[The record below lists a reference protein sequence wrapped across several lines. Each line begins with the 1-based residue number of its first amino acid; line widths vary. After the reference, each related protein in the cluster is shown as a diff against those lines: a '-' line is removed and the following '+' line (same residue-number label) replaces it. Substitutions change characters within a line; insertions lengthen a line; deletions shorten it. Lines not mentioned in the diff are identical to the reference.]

1 MALGP
6 PLQLVVLAAPLVAA
20 CTALPLSLA
29 RRLTYLLTY
38 LLGCEWGVNSSGRSA
53 RARRAMALSTLSGDE
68 QGVIFVQL
76 CNLIDPGIA
85 VALSSVSNELRTAT
99 RVPLQQLKAG
109 HEAAA
114 ALCRKLGKSCKQLR
128 EAKVVSSWNNGLA
141 ADELALLGTLGAVL
155 PALERLNL
163 IKPAAGPDGVQR
175 LAAGLG
181 AGALP
186 AVIELQIFGTH
197 MGDAGASAL
206 AAALGKGA
214 LPRLKTLDLDDA
226 AIGDAGLVA
235 LAPALRRRPA
245 LELLALEGNPIG
257 DEGLAAL
264 VAPPPP
270 AGAPPTTTGG
280 LAKLKVLDLSY
291 TQVTDAG
298 CAALAAALDSGALPA
313 LETLFLYGLPAS
325 AAAMS
330 AVYAAR
336 ANLKGG
342 DAESEH
348 EVEDSGSEEEESEEE
363 SEEVESE
370 GEDEAGEDH
379 GEGV

>member
-1 MALGP
+1 
-6 PLQLVVLAAPLVAA
+6 
-20 CTALPLSLA
+20 
-29 RRLTYLLTY
+29 
-38 LLGCEWGVNSSGRSA
+38 
-53 RARRAMALSTLSGDE
+53 MALSKLSGDE
-68 QGVIFVQL
+68 QGILFVQL
-76 CNLIDPGIA
+76 CNVLDPGIA

-99 RVPLQQLKAG
+99 RAPLQQLKTG

-114 ALCRKLGKSCKQLR
+114 ALCRKLGHRNCKALR
-128 EAKVVSSWNNGLA
+128 EAKVVHWWNKGLT
-141 ADELALLGTLGAVL
+141 ADELKLLGTLGSVL

-163 IKPAAGPDGVQR
+163 CEPAAGPDGVRQ

-186 AVIELQIFGTH
+186 AVTVLYIFGTH
-197 MGDAGASAL
+197 VGDAGASAL

-214 LPRLKTLDLDDA
+214 LPRLKSLALGSA

-245 LELLALEGNPIG
+245 LEWLDLDGNPLG

-270 AGAPPTTTGG
+270 AGAPPPTTGG

-291 TQVTDAG
+291 TQITDAG
-298 CAALAAALDSGALPA
+298 CATLAAALDSGALPA
-313 LETLFLYGLPAS
+313 LEELFLDGIPAS
-325 AAAMS
+325 AAAKA

-342 DAESEH
+342 DSESEH
-348 EVEDSGSEEEESEEE
+348 EESGSEEEESEEE
-363 SEEVESE
+363 RR
-370 GEDEAGEDH
+370 GEARERTKRERRTARAFDDSWPPLEKLYLTGIRWSMCGVSAAGRRRRPRKH
-379 GEGV
+379 TNTGVARHARLACNNKTDK